1 MQGLLVNFKQSGI
14 NTAHSLKNK
23 KALAAI
29 IPSVKIRR
37 SVYDS
42 LDDFLNK
49 VPIATM
55 NEYGNRVI
63 SGTRIC

>member
-1 MQGLLVNFKQSGI
+1 MQGLLVSFQKSGM
-14 NTAHSLKNK
+14 NTANNRKYKRTLAVNILPLKIK
-23 KALAAI
+23 
-29 IPSVKIRR
+29 R

-42 LDDFLNK
+42 LDDFLDK